1 MRERGALDAPWGRA
15 CAALL
20 RRCASSRAPCR
31 PFVPAG
37 TCEEFAGSPGRFP
50 RQGPWLPVPL
60 PVQSCGETR
69 HLPRTLRFHPPE
81 AVRRDTLRPATGV
94 GRSNAPSRQSRLAC
108 SPGPLSAGPDVQQDF
123 VPDARAAT
131 PAVALTSWV
140 SDVSWTSLRQRVCII
155 AQAREGVDWCCRP
168 SYRRGCG
175 KHCGAACWGTAIQQR
190 RRKTLWG
197 WEGFTGVILGPG
209 PRILA
214 GCCR

>member
-1 MRERGALDAPWGRA
+1 MRRGVVPVPHCCGDARLHAPRVGR
-15 CAALL
+15 LS
-20 RRCASSRAPCR
+20 RPGHVRSSRAHQ
-31 PFVPAG
+31 
-37 TCEEFAGSPGRFP
+37 AGSPARGLGSLSLCRFSRAGRP
-50 RQGPWLPVPL
+50 DI
-60 PVQSCGETR
+60 
-69 HLPRTLRFHPPE
+69 LPRTLRFHPPE

-108 SPGPLSAGPDVQQDF
+108 SPGPLSAGPHVQQDF
-123 VPDARAAT
+123 VPDAGVAT

-197 WEGFTGVILGPG
+197 CGWRL
-209 PRILA
+209 
-214 GCCR
+214 